1 MLYKRKLI
9 HENPKSMNSFYS
21 LQDSDYLKKTKTWH
35 IEDSPWKAKQII
47 KMLERNNISPKSVVE
62 IGCGAGEILNQLQ
75 LHYKDQD
82 IQFDGYD
89 IAPDAF
95 ILSQERKKEKLNF
108 YNEDLLEKEK
118 AYYDVLLM
126 IDVFEHVDDY
136 IGFIC
141 RSSTKAKYKIFHI
154 PLDLHVSALLR
165 KNLLYARKTVGHLHY
180 FTKETAL
187 ATLEDTGLNI
197 LDYFFTN
204 SALDLSSSKTLKTKI
219 ANIPRRIMNR
229 FSKDLSARLLGGYSL
244 LVLAQ

>member
-9 HENPKSMNSFYS
+9 HENPKRMNSFYS

-95 ILSQERKKEKLNF
+95 ILSQERKKEKLN
-108 YNEDLLEKEK
+108 
-118 AYYDVLLM
+118 
-126 IDVFEHVDDY
+126 
-136 IGFIC
+136 
-141 RSSTKAKYKIFHI
+141 
-154 PLDLHVSALLR
+154 
-165 KNLLYARKTVGHLHY
+165 
-180 FTKETAL
+180 
-187 ATLEDTGLNI
+187 
-197 LDYFFTN
+197 
-204 SALDLSSSKTLKTKI
+204 
-219 ANIPRRIMNR
+219 
-229 FSKDLSARLLGGYSL
+229 
-244 LVLAQ
+244 